1 MRDLPD
7 HLVPRPRT
15 FPSKQGRFAR
25 GASKNETRYSWSS
38 GPTHDI
44 SFRLFPPPF
53 FTLLSFA
60 IDICFAIYRHTYR
73 IYLHKLC
80 NTDEPTLPR
89 VGPRTS
95 LLRAS
100 HPPFFRPHA
109 HRNGARVV
117 RGASRS
123 HERGFSDHPVRS
135 TLVTPFSPLS
145 PSLSLRIARSLV
157 SVPSCPLVPT
167 SVPYTKNLFT
177 LFSPSLRAPLP
188 AISLSVD
195 YGDFLVFLPFCV
207 FIFFFLQPAA
217 AARLNTISL

>member
-1 MRDLPD
+1 MSHALGPSRANRDD
-7 HLVPRPRT
+7 SREVPRKTKRDTAGPPAQRT
-15 FPSKQGRFAR
+15 ISL
-25 GASKNETRYSWSS
+25 SVSS
-38 GPTHDI
+38 L
-44 SFRLFPPPF
+44 RLF

-135 TLVTPFSPLS
+135 THVTPFSPFS

-157 SVPSCPLVPT
+157 SVSSCPLLPT

-207 FIFFFLQPAA
+207 FIFFFCNRR
-217 AARLNTISL
+217 RLLV